1 MPARGAPHE
10 ETMTHLTIREA
21 SQLIGR
27 TPATIRRYIRSGRLK
42 AEKQVGKFGEEYRI
56 PREDLL
62 ALGFTPAEPA
72 GGQETGMQVRAPSV
86 TPAPI
91 APDVVPLSL
100 YNELLM
106 KHEQILVQ
114 YGMIRAGGQKL
125 LEYKADAESKTE
137 EIREA
142 RERYDALR
150 QRALKEIGL
159 LRKQVR
165 EMEIRLEER
174 SIEVT
179 LLQEKIGGL
188 EPAPASRR
196 IALDSVASS
205 LHDVRQQQQ
214 AVAELLAEDPR
225 GAAGGLGM
233 RPIASGY
240 PPLDRKD
247 DH

>member
-1 MPARGAPHE
+1 
-10 ETMTHLTIREA
+10 MTHLTIREA

-27 TPATIRRYIRSGRLK
+27 TSATIRRYIRSGRLK

-56 PREDLL
+56 PREELL
-62 ALGFTPAEPA
+62 ALGFTPAEPTSGDDA
-72 GGQETGMQVRAPSV
+72 AMLVRAPAV
-86 TPAPI
+86 VPAPV
-91 APDVVPLSL
+91 APDAVPLAL

-125 LEYKADAESKTE
+125 LEYKADAESKGE
-137 EIREA
+137 EIRQA
-142 RERYDALR
+142 RVRYDSLR

-179 LLQEKIGGL
+179 LLQEKVGHL
-188 EPAPASRR
+188 EQAPAGRR

-225 GAAGGLGM
+225 GLAGGVGI
-233 RPIASGY
+233 RPIAAGY

>member
-1 MPARGAPHE
+1 
-10 ETMTHLTIREA
+10 MTHLTIREA

-27 TPATIRRYIRSGRLK
+27 TPATVRRYIRSGRLK

-62 ALGFTPAEPA
+62 GLGFSPAEPA
-72 GGQETGMQVRAPSV
+72 PAVETGLAVRAPAAPP
-86 TPAPI
+86 TPL
-91 APDVVPLSL
+91 APDAVPLAL

-125 LEYKADAESKTE
+125 LEYKADAESKTVDLQ
-137 EIREA
+137 RA
-142 RERYDALR
+142 RERYDSLR

-174 SIEVT
+174 AIENT
-179 LLQEKIGGL
+179 LLQERIGLL
-188 EPAPASRR
+188 EQAPSGRR
-196 IALDSVASS
+196 LALDSVASS

-214 AVAELLAEDPR
+214 AVSDLLAEDPR
-225 GAAGGLGM
+225 EFSGGM
-233 RPIASGY
+233 ADRSAVVAY

>member
-1 MPARGAPHE
+1 M
-10 ETMTHLTIREA
+10 L
-21 SQLIGR
+21 
-27 TPATIRRYIRSGRLK
+27 
-42 AEKQVGKFGEEYRI
+42 
-56 PREDLL
+56 
-62 ALGFTPAEPA
+62 
-72 GGQETGMQVRAPSV
+72 VRAPSA
-86 TPAPI
+86 APV
-91 APDVVPLSL
+91 AVAADVVPLSL

-125 LEYKADAESKTE
+125 LEYKADAESKAE

-179 LLQEKIGGL
+179 LLQEKI
-188 EPAPASRR
+188 ASERGSFKR
-196 IALDSVASS
+196 ALNI
-205 LHDVRQQQQ
+205 
-214 AVAELLAEDPR
+214 
-225 GAAGGLGM
+225 G
-233 RPIASGY
+233 
-240 PPLDRKD
+240 
-247 DH
+247 

>member
-1 MPARGAPHE
+1 
-10 ETMTHLTIREA
+10 MTHLTIREA

-56 PREDLL
+56 PRADLL

-72 GGQETGMQVRAPSV
+72 GDRETAMQVRPPSAA
-86 TPAPI
+86 PAPVV
-91 APDVVPLSL
+91 PDVVPLAL

-125 LEYKADAESKTE
+125 LEYKADAESKGE
-137 EIREA
+137 EIRQG
-142 RERYDALR
+142 RLRYDSLR

-179 LLQEKIGGL
+179 LLQEKVGHL
-188 EPAPASRR
+188 EQVPAGRR

-214 AVAELLAEDPR
+214 AVADLLAEDPR
-225 GAAGGLGM
+225 GLAGGVGL
-233 RPIASGY
+233 RPIAAGY